1 MRFHF
6 LTISVFLASVTL
18 LAAGTRGQFGQGDAV
33 TVDPADSP
41 SDRDELVRQLEST
54 AGRGGTYRAQAIRSL
69 ARIGAWPQVD
79 RWLGRINGVG
89 DPSELA
95 RSAAVIGN
103 ELLLRISLR
112 SELSDDSRSA
122 IKKMTA
128 AAKAEQQST
137 ERLRAAIA
145 GLAGQDVDANLAANR
160 TLMAGGDAA
169 IQEMVAAIVREDSG
183 EGRSGKAISD
193 RHRAKLLGVL
203 EALGDGGG
211 QALNQL
217 ALYGDAGVRSAAL
230 DALRILDPPSATDTL
245 ISAAL
250 ADDATAAETQIARAS
265 ASFPAGFEKLD
276 AIAVLAD
283 RLSTLRAV
291 AMRTPNDLTPA
302 TMWSVD
308 ADRTGVQ
315 ANRSTEVFLRYRNA
329 YDAAQRLRRLG
340 DLPPRVARSVLSAD
354 LAYRVM
360 VDVDWGDPEQI
371 QVIGRSYAG
380 QLTAPAL
387 LATLAQQREFGDTPA
402 AVGTL
407 RLMSDSVNADSPSAE
422 LLVGRGG
429 GFSEL
434 VDAARDPEPLV
445 RYEAASCV
453 SQLVSALGSG
463 FSFPGSSYVRKTLA
477 EMASL
482 DSRPLVILLETRPV
496 VALRQE
502 SNLNQLGYA
511 VQKVTSAIDAE
522 REIQRGG
529 DLRMVVS
536 KIRIADA
543 VPAELV
549 DRVRRQPKGGRIPI
563 VFYSDA
569 ETNEKSVRRT
579 EYETTS
585 NRWVSDNA
593 PAVYLVALPGS
604 PAAFSEVL
612 AEIESKRRLPPLS
625 ISDRARFRDI
635 GAEALQGDSAPR

>member
-6 LTISVFLASVTL
+6 LTISVFLASVTF
-18 LAAGTRGQFGQGDAV
+18 LADGASGQFGEGEAV
-33 TVDPADSP
+33 TQDPAESP
-41 SDRDELVRQLEST
+41 SNRDELVRQLEST
-54 AGRGGTYRAQAIRSL
+54 ASRGGSYRAQAIRSL

-89 DPSELA
+89 DQSELT
-95 RSAAVIGN
+95 RSAEVIGS
-103 ELLLRISLR
+103 EMLLRISLR

-122 IKKMTA
+122 IQKMAA
-128 AAKAEQQST
+128 AAKAEQQSV
-137 ERLRAAIA
+137 ERLRGAIDQ
-145 GLAGQDVDANLAANR
+145 LAGEDVDANLAANR

-169 IQEMVAAIVREDSG
+169 VKEIVAAIVRGGSG
-183 EGRSGKAISD
+183 QAISD

-211 QALNQL
+211 RALNQL
-217 ALYGDAGVRSAAL
+217 ALYGDTGVRSAAL

-250 ADDATAAETQIARAS
+250 ADDASATEAQIARAS
-265 ASFPAGFEKLD
+265 AAFPAGFEKLD

-302 TMWSVD
+302 TLWSVD
-308 ADRTGVQ
+308 ADRTGVD
-315 ANRSTEVFLRYRNA
+315 ANRSTEVFLRSRNA

-340 DLPPRVARSVLSAD
+340 ELPPTVAHSVLSAD

-371 QVIGRSYAG
+371 QAIRRSYAD
-380 QLTAPAL
+380 QMNPPAL
-387 LATLAQQREFGDTPA
+387 LAALARQRELGDAPA
-402 AVGTL
+402 AVATL
-407 RLMSDSVNADSPSAE
+407 RLMSDSVNSGSPSAE

-434 VDAARDPEPLV
+434 VEAARDPEPLV
-445 RYEAASCV
+445 RYEAATCL
-453 SQLVSALGSG
+453 SQLVSALGNG
-463 FSFPGSSYVRKTLA
+463 FLFPGSSYVRKTLA

-511 VQKVTSAIDAE
+511 VRKVTSALDAE

-543 VPAELV
+543 APAELV
-549 DRVRRQPKGGRIPI
+549 DRVRRQPKGSRIPI

-569 ETNEKSVRRT
+569 ETSEKSIRRT

-585 NRWVSDNA
+585 NRWISDNT

-604 PAAFSEVL
+604 PAAFSDVL
-612 AEIESKRRLPPLS
+612 AEIESKRRLPALTV
-625 ISDRARFRDI
+625 SDRARFRVI